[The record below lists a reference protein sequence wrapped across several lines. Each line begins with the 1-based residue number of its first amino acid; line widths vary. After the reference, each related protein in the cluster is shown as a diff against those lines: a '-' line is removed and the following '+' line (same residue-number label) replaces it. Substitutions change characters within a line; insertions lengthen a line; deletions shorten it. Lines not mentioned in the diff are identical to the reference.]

1 MILWGMAS
9 RQVEWAR
16 RRRERMIA
24 ILGGKCC
31 ACGATNCL
39 TFDCIKPTGDA
50 HHRLSSVGR
59 VCYYE
64 NQMRWGNL
72 QLLCSECNS
81 KKGAKP
87 NPVYRPCVSASE
99 NRNALEPANENSG

>member
-1 MILWGMAS
+1 
-9 RQVEWAR
+9 
-16 RRRERMIA
+16 MIA
-24 ILGGKCC
+24 ILGGKCR

-39 TFDCIKPTGDA
+39 TFDCIKPTGDE

-64 NQMRWGNL
+64 AQMRRGNV

-87 NPVYRPCVSASE
+87 
-99 NRNALEPANENSG
+99 EPAFRVLPGALRFSSAVPDVGVTWKSLTQ